1 MNLPADR
8 RAFLAC
14 FAGLG
19 VSATLVTDALWAQA
33 QQQASPRITRAMLQN
48 AAAVAG
54 LSFPNARL
62 DAILE
67 RVNQNLADYLKLR
80 QTTLENSVAPA
91 LCFNPIPPGM
101 KIDRTKRPFQPSA
114 PPRVV
119 RPGCDFHTGHEASS
133 RADSL

>member
-14 FAGLG
+14 FSGLG
-19 VSATLVTDALWAQA
+19 VSSTLVTDALWAQA
-33 QQQASPRITRAMLQN
+33 QQRTSPRITREMLQN

-54 LSFPNARL
+54 LSFPGARL

-67 RVNQNLADYLKLR
+67 RVNQNLAAYFQLR
-80 QTTLENSVAPA
+80 QTPLENRVAPA
-91 LCFNPIPPGM
+91 LYFNPITPGT
-101 KIDRTKRPFQPSA
+101 KIDRTKRPFQASA

-119 RPGCDFHTGHEASS
+119 RPRNLEETAFWPVTH
-133 RADSL
+133 LPN